1 LRAATLLRALAVFAA
16 GAAQGVPIQEASAQ
30 AVRLDADLPRVMVF
44 VDERG
49 ETATARLTS
58 FLREAGFT
66 VLDPAFARTAADRA
80 LAREAVAG
88 DDGAATALGRSL
100 GAHVLVLGAAPA
112 EDQPSSAAAN
122 LTVGTATVA
131 VRALRLDAPR
141 VVSEQTAAGRGLDA
155 TGQAARTKAV
165 DQAVEEIL
173 YRTGFLG
180 DLLIDWEEHPWNDGA
195 YWEPSPGSLDAQ
207 RSRQGTEGTAPAGYA
222 PVSASGPVRIAILE
236 SDAYPE
242 AEGGPATRAIEIVA
256 AERRIARVR
265 GVVTGAAAEVTVG
278 PVAAATRALTADEAH
293 ALGVGAGTSFEARV
307 PLGPDDRRVRVR
319 ARGAAGEASVE
330 VTPEIGRRW
339 AVVVGISK
347 YADERIT
354 PLTYADDDARAMVAF
369 LRSPEGGAIPEDNLR
384 VLLDEEATSEALRDA
399 LFVFLQQAA
408 PEDLVTV
415 YVASHGS
422 PDPSRPSNLYILT
435 HDTDVDAMAAT
446 AFPMWD
452 VKTALRR
459 QIASERVVV
468 IADACRSA
476 GTLVDEANPVGGAF
490 SELFDPS
497 RRLTLSAAGVAQ
509 VSFEDA
515 KWGGGHGVF
524 THFLLEGFRG
534 AADADGDGVV
544 TFREA
549 SAFVAGKVAGETGGA
564 QTPQWSG
571 LGDVPLAV
579 LAGGSAR

>member
-1 LRAATLLRALAVFAA
+1 VLRTLAVVAA
-16 GAAQGVPIQEASAQ
+16 GAAQGVSAQGGAAQ
-30 AVRLDADLPRVMVF
+30 AVRLEADLPRVMVF
-44 VDERG
+44 LDEEG
-49 ETATARLTS
+49 DAATARFTS

-66 VLDPAFARTAADRA
+66 VLDPAFARTAADRD
-80 LAREAVAG
+80 LARQAVAG

-100 GAHVLVLGAAPA
+100 GAHVLVLGAAPSDA
-112 EDQPSSAAAN
+112 QPSPAAAN
-122 LTVGTATVA
+122 LAVGTASVA
-131 VRALRLDAPR
+131 VRALRLDEPR

-155 TGQAARTKAV
+155 TVQAARAKAV
-165 DQAVEEIL
+165 GQAVEEIL
-173 YRTGFLG
+173 YRTGFMG
-180 DLLIDWEEHPWNDGA
+180 DLLIDWEEHPWEDGA
-195 YWEPSPGSLDAQ
+195 YWEPSPGSLGAAAGA
-207 RSRQGTEGTAPAGYA
+207 REGTSGGYA
-222 PVSASGPVRIAILE
+222 APRIAILE

-242 AEGGPATRAIEIVA
+242 PEGGPATRSIEIVA

-265 GVVTGAAAEVTVG
+265 GVVTGAASEVTVG
-278 PVAAATRALTADEAH
+278 PVAAAARPLTAQEAD
-293 ALGVGAGTSFEARV
+293 ALGIGAGTSFEASV
-307 PLGPDDRRVRVR
+307 PLGPDDTRVRVR
-319 ARGAAGEASVE
+319 ARGAAGETSIE
-330 VTPEIGRRW
+330 VIPEIGRRW

-347 YADERIT
+347 YADGRIT
-354 PLTYADDDARAMVAF
+354 PLSYADDDARAMADF
-369 LRSPEGGAIPEDNLR
+369 LRSPAGGSVPESSLR
-384 VLLDEEATSEALRDA
+384 VLLDEAATAEALRDA

-408 PEDLVTV
+408 PEDMVTV

-422 PDPSRPSNLYILT
+422 PDPKRPSNLYILT

-497 RRLTLSAAGVAQ
+497 RRLTLSAAGTAQ

-524 THFLLEGFRG
+524 THFLLEGFGG
-534 AADADGDGVV
+534 AADADGNGVV

-549 SAFVAGKVAGETGGA
+549 AAYVSGKVKDATAGSQIPE
-564 QTPQWSG
+564 WSG
-571 LGDVPLAV
+571 MGDVPLALV
-579 LAGGSAR
+579 GGGER